1 MDFLDKAQ
9 NFSKITKDDCLD
21 RLIMASA
28 RGDLDMSVDEM
39 SEVATDQAYAA
50 AASYVANN
58 QLPMLGRRYLGQQ
71 IDTYQK
77 SVGGTT
83 MTSKFGDMRQGLAS
97 QRARNTRLS
106 QLPSSEDFDL
116 SRVDTAEQLRIMN
129 DLNSKPSAKHN
140 RAPQPQPAAMTPFTS
155 STVSSITD
163 ATPDYVK
170 VVRDMAI
177 DKMMESTDAETELK
191 LNKVVDELSG
201 EGKNA
206 SLVNIIKRGDE
217 KHKDPEKVLTACMN
231 RMN

>member
-1 MDFLDKAQ
+1 MQKKEAEKAAVAFLDKAQ
-9 NFSKITKDDCLD
+9 NFSKITNDNCLD
-21 RLIMASA
+21 RLTMANA
-28 RGDLDMSVDEM
+28 RGDLNM
-39 SEVATDQAYAA
+39 SEDEISKVATDQAYAA
-50 AASYVANN
+50 AASFISHN
-58 QLPMLGRRYLGQQ
+58 QMPML
-71 IDTYQK
+71 
-77 SVGGTT
+77 
-83 MTSKFGDMRQGLAS
+83 S
-97 QRARNTRLS
+97 Q
-106 QLPSSEDFDL
+106 
-116 SRVDTAEQLRIMN
+116 N

-217 KHKDPEKVLTACMN
+217 THKDPEKVLTACMN